1 MCSSQT
7 ELISACYRSF
17 CRNQGDVYEGWFQ
30 VTFIIHLKIVCI
42 SIPKNGSYFF
52 NLIPKPADKINM
64 IAYFLLFFRAVKR
77 LKVRIM

>member
-1 MCSSQT
+1 M
-7 ELISACYRSF
+7 LSAAAR
-17 CRNQGDVYEGWFQ
+17 RHQGDVYEGWFQ

-52 NLIPKPADKINM
+52 NFISKPAYKLKHDGIF
-64 IAYFLLFFRAVKR
+64 ALLFFRAVKR